1 MSTTESEGDLVG
13 SPEHVHPS
21 RVRRSVRHSVPGW
34 DPTGAVGRALDPAAD
49 RLVLKGGRHLV
60 VRVEGAG
67 PAGEA
72 LVVKRSRLRFGERL
86 AAWLGRSPGEAH
98 WRGARLLA
106 DVGVGTAPALAVLE
120 EGGVE
125 AASTIVCGALDDAEA
140 LRTVWLGRDRIG
152 RRRLARALGETIA
165 ALHRGGVYV
174 PDLRDAN
181 LMVRARSDRD
191 EILVVDLDRWSR
203 PRFGLSERRRLANLV
218 QLERTLGWFASERD
232 KLALLG
238 AYRRALALRERTGTL
253 ARAVEGARREKDGEV
268 ARRRRR
274 AGIQPDERVAVSAIV
289 ICGNERDNI
298 RACLESLA
306 WCDEV
311 VVVDSMSTDG
321 TFDIV
326 RAFATRALRR
336 SWPGHR
342 AQKQYALDQATK
354 PWVLNVDA
362 DERVAPALRAEIEAV
377 LAHDGAGCDGFE
389 IPRLVEYLGRTWR
402 RGGWYPD
409 RKLRLFRRT
418 HARWGGVD
426 PHERAEVAGTIG
438 RLETPILHLTYDG
451 VADHVETIDR
461 FTTIAADQRRGR
473 PGGERFWLRP
483 VGRFLRF
490 YVWKGA
496 FLEGFPGLFLA
507 ISASVYTFLKYA
519 KQDEAARAGSA
530 GDGEARRDV
539 GGADAS
545 GAGA

>member
-1 MSTTESEGDLVG
+1 MSAN
-13 SPEHVHPS
+13 P
-21 RVRRSVRHSVPGW
+21 SVRHSVPGW
-34 DPTGAVGRALDPAAD
+34 DPTAVVRRALDPTSD
-49 RLVLKGGRHLV
+49 RLVLKGGRRLV

-67 PAGEA
+67 PAGEP
-72 LVVKRSRLRFGERL
+72 LVVKHARLRFGERV
-86 AAWLGRSPGEAH
+86 AAWLGRTPGESH
-98 WRGARLLA
+98 WRGARLLG
-106 DVGVGTAPALAVLE
+106 DVGVGTAPPLAVLE
-120 EGGVE
+120 QGGTD
-125 AASTIVCGALDDAEA
+125 ATSTVVCGALDDAEP
-140 LRTVWLGRDRIG
+140 LRLVWLGRDRLG

-165 ALHRGGVYV
+165 ALHRAGVYV

-181 LMVRARSDRD
+181 LMVRARPDRD

-203 PRFGLSERRRLANLV
+203 PRGGLSSRRRLANLV
-218 QLERTLGWFASERD
+218 QLERTLGWFATPRD
-232 KLALLG
+232 KLALLA
-238 AYRRALALRERTGTL
+238 AYRCALPFHEARASAL
-253 ARAVEGARREKDGEV
+253 ARAVEHARRRKDGEV

-306 WCDEV
+306 WCDELI
-311 VVVDSMSTDG
+311 VVDSMSTDG
-321 TFDIV
+321 TFDIA

-336 SWPGHR
+336 PWPGHR

-362 DERVAPALRAEIEAV
+362 DERVPAELRAEIEAV

-426 PHERAEVAGTIG
+426 PHERAEVTGAIG
-438 RLETPILHLTYDG
+438 RLETPILHRTYDG

-461 FTTIAADQRRGR
+461 FTTIAAEQRSGR
-473 PGGERFWLRP
+473 PGAERFWLRP
-483 VGRFLRF
+483 LGRFLRF
-490 YVWKGA
+490 YVWKSS

-507 ISASVYTFLKYA
+507 ISASFYTFLKYA
-519 KQDEAARAGSA
+519 KQDERAGALLAA
-530 GDGEARRDV
+530 GERRAVGEGPGEAGV
-539 GGADAS
+539 
-545 GAGA
+545 

>member
-1 MSTTESEGDLVG
+1 VSTAV
-13 SPEHVHPS
+13 
-21 RVRRSVRHSVPGW
+21 RSVRHTVSGW
-34 DPTGAVGRALDPAAD
+34 DPTPAVRRALDPASD
-49 RLVLKGGRHLV
+49 RSVLKGGRRLV
-60 VRVEGAG
+60 VRVEAAG
-67 PAGEA
+67 PIGEP
-72 LVVKRSRLRFGERL
+72 LVVKHARLRLGERL

-98 WRGARLLA
+98 WLGARLLG

-120 EGGVE
+120 EGGAE
-125 AASTIVCGALDDAEA
+125 AASTIVCGALDDAEP
-140 LRTVWLGRDRIG
+140 LRPVWLGRDRLG

-181 LMVRARSDRD
+181 LMVRVRGDRD

-203 PRFGLSERRRLANLV
+203 PRRGLSSRRRFANLV
-218 QLERTLGWFASERD
+218 QLERTLGWFATPRD

-238 AYRRALALRERTGTL
+238 AYRRALPAREVRTGAL
-253 ARAVEGARREKDGEV
+253 ARAVERARRRKDGEV

-274 AGIQPDERVAVSAIV
+274 AGIQPDERVAVSALV
-289 ICGNERDNI
+289 ICGDERDNI
-298 RACLESLA
+298 RACLESLS
-306 WCDEV
+306 WCDEII
-311 VVVDSMSTDG
+311 VVDSMSTDG

-336 SWPGHR
+336 PWRGHR

-362 DERVAPALRAEIEAV
+362 DERVPAALRAEIEAV

-409 RKLRLFRRT
+409 RKLRLFRRGN
-418 HARWGGVD
+418 ARWGGVD

-438 RLETPILHLTYDG
+438 RLVTPILHRTYDG

-461 FTTIAADQRRGR
+461 FTTIAADQRSGR
-473 PGGERFWLRP
+473 PGAEQFWLRP
-483 VGRFLRF
+483 LGRFLRF
-490 YVWKGA
+490 YLWKVS

-519 KQDEAARAGSA
+519 KQEERAEAVAPPAGRDRAPGGPDEANA
-530 GDGEARRDV
+530 
-539 GGADAS
+539 
-545 GAGA
+545 